1 MIIWPLII
9 IVDLSNDFSLVR
21 ELVEGQ
27 RLRLECGNDSEDQVE
42 VTWYKDN
49 KEKISSSSS
58 NILELDSAVTSHSG
72 AYFCNVNDGV
82 QSINSSSVIVRV
94 YKKTI
99 VNISPREYHIL
110 VEDKMTLTC
119 EVSSEGSYVDEDTS
133 LHWVKED
140 TILRTE
146 NISSEANTFSLG
158 AVSVEDAGHYHCVLE
173 SSLERVASPRTV
185 VEVYSRI
192 RVTQWPQNI
201 R

>member
-1 MIIWPLII
+1 M
-9 IVDLSNDFSLVR
+9 
-21 ELVEGQ
+21 EGQ

-72 AYFCNVNDGV
+72 AYICNVNDGV

-146 NISSEANTFSLG
+146 NISSQVNTFSLD
-158 AVSVEDAGHYHCVLE
+158 AVSLEDAGHYQCVLE
-173 SSLERVASPRTV
+173 SALERVASPRSE
-185 VEVYSRI
+185 VEVYTRI